1 MAKIK
6 FPKISS
12 VARELRD
19 AKAYIEAPASDEEAG
34 WMDVRLQVM
43 EDGSWGIHT
52 GDASYDLDHR
62 GHWGASSLSRRSNC
76 TEVARDLIEQAR
88 ESYAMSA
95 SDSE

>member
-1 MAKIK
+1 
-6 FPKISS
+6 
-12 VARELRD
+12 
-19 AKAYIEAPASDEEAG
+19 
-34 WMDVRLQVM
+34 M